1 VASDEVLS
9 HIVLDRWVDW
19 RTAFTD
25 SYLIIKKDL
34 EKIDAM
40 VSFWVD

>member
-1 VASDEVLS
+1 MASDEVLS
-9 HIVLDRWVDW
+9 HMVLDRWLEW

-25 SYLIIKKDL
+25 PYLVLKKDL

-40 VSFWVD
+40 VSLFN